1 MKNFLTGL
9 GYAIFWSS
17 ASVASKFA
25 LIGGQPPLW
34 LMNLRYLIA
43 AAILL
48 FVVHGIQRK
57 AFPQPSDYKSLF
69 IYGLLT
75 NTGYISLFI
84 YGLKGASAGIST
96 LTLALN
102 PLFITVLSA
111 FFLKKE
117 VTRNTWIGLGLG
129 TIGIALATYPL
140 LKNAFV
146 SLEGMGFL
154 LASMACYS
162 IGTIYYTTQTWN
174 LPKLSIN
181 AWQLFFGA
189 IMMLPITFLL
199 NDVSQT
205 QYSVQFW
212 VSILWLVF
220 MVTIVAVQLWLN
232 LLSIDP
238 IKASFW
244 MFTCP
249 LFGFLYAYLI
259 LNEPITIFTAIGT
272 FFVLGGLYLGME
284 KRA

>member
-1 MKNFLTGL
+1 MKHFLTGL

-43 AAILL
+43 ATILL

-57 AFPQPSDYKSLF
+57 ALPQKSDYKPLF
-69 IYGLLT
+69 VYGLLT

-111 FFLKKE
+111 FFLKRVISK
-117 VTRNTWIGLGLG
+117 NTWIGLVLG
-129 TIGIALATYPL
+129 TIGITIATYPL

-146 SLEGMGFL
+146 SLEGIGFL

-162 IGTIYYTTQTWN
+162 VGTIYYTTQTWT

-189 IMMLPITFLL
+189 IAMLPITFSL
-199 NDVSQT
+199 NDVSQA
-205 QYSVQFW
+205 QYSFQFW
-212 VSILWLVF
+212 AAIFWLVF

-244 MFTCP
+244 LFTCP
-249 LFGFLYAYLI
+249 IFGFFYAYLL
-259 LNEPITIFTAIGT
+259 LNEPITLFTVVGT
-272 FFVLGGLYLGME
+272 FFVLGGLYLGVE
-284 KRA
+284 KRK

>member
-48 FVVHGIQRK
+48 CVVHGIQRK
-57 AFPQPSDYKSLF
+57 AFPQRSDYKSLF

-111 FFLKKE
+111 FFLKRVVLK
-117 VTRNTWIGLGLG
+117 NTWIGLGIG
-129 TIGIALATYPL
+129 TIGVAVATYPL

-154 LASMACYS
+154 LGSMVCYS
-162 IGTIYYTTQTWN
+162 IGTIYYTTQTWT

-181 AWQLFFGA
+181 AWQIFFGA
-189 IMMLPITFLL
+189 IAMLPITFLL

-205 QYSVQFW
+205 EYSLHFW
-212 VSILWLVF
+212 AAIFWLVF
-220 MVTIVAVQLWLN
+220 MVSIVAVQLWLN

-249 LFGFLYAYLI
+249 IFGFLYAYLF
-259 LNEPITIFTAIGT
+259 LNEPITVFTLAGT
-272 FFVLGGLYLGME
+272 LFVLGGLYLGNE
-284 KRA
+284 KQ